1 MENQEKEILEEIEAT
16 DTIENDEKKEDI
28 ETSFEEQQKIIERM
42 EFDQEEGIEFQETIT
57 KEDAL
62 NFNYYLQ
69 NNSSNFTR
77 RLFSSLLGV
86 FLIGYVLNIKQY
98 YWLIIVGLAMI
109 VYSLYLYKPIQRRLT
124 KRMFDKKEF
133 KDLVVNVK
141 LASKIKYELDTET
154 ISPLVP
160 YDVIRQAVKTEKY
173 IYLHIS
179 AYSVV
184 IIKLEDLNE
193 LKEDVIN
200 FIKNKFEPINRYK
213 EK

>member
-1 MENQEKEILEEIEAT
+1 MENQEKETLEEIKAT
-16 DTIENDEKKEDI
+16 DIIETDEKKEDI

-98 YWLIIVGLAMI
+98 YWLIIVGLAII